1 MACFEATALTHH
13 GNKKRLCFRHRFL
26 VQSYDIAGECPV
38 FPSEPEHLLA
48 ARIGLLFFAEFG
60 CAADLAVRFNFYE
73 LVDNANGWSIG
84 RSGESGA
91 DSEGINARVIT
102 QQPFDAAFVEVTR
115 DENLHIIPAAG
126 IQPLPSPSA
135 VRKNI
140 PAVQADGTWLT
151 T

>member
-1 MACFEATALTHH
+1 
-13 GNKKRLCFRHRFL
+13 
-26 VQSYDIAGECPV
+26 SYDIARECPV

-60 CAADLAVRFNFYE
+60 CTADLAVRFNFYQ

-102 QQPFDAAFVEVTR
+102 EQPFDAAFVAVPR
-115 DENLHIIPAAG
+115 DENPHIIPATSLQSLSG
-126 IQPLPSPSA
+126 PSP
-135 VRKNI
+135 VRQHSH
-140 PAVQADGTWLT
+140 A
-151 T
+151 